1 MQPHGRDVGSIRRVQ
16 AHTLG
21 CDLKDSQI
29 TLENHLS
36 RERHPNLTLLK
47 KKKKKKKPKKEFHL
61 SVGIWFISLTSFK

>member
-1 MQPHGRDVGSIRRVQ
+1 MKKFWGKRVQPHGRDVGSIRRVQ

-47 KKKKKKKPKKEFHL
+47 KKKKNPKYPIKAQ
-61 SVGIWFISLTSFK
+61 

>member
-1 MQPHGRDVGSIRRVQ
+1 MKKFWGKRVQPHGRDVGSIRRVQ

-47 KKKKKKKPKKEFHL
+47 KKNNNQNTQSKL
-61 SVGIWFISLTSFK
+61 NDD